1 MFSSSLL
8 YKGGIIMIPILL
20 GSIVALAIVI
30 NRINYFLSLK
40 MDLDSFIDKI
50 HSLVRKNDI
59 DQAINECASV
69 KHPVAR
75 IFRSGLENIDKDR
88 IGIERAMERTG
99 VIVMGEAEKY
109 MLLLVVI
116 IGVEP
121 MLGFLG
127 TILGLIQSFMAWEQ
141 LAGSVTVS
149 FLAGGIYQAMI
160 TTAGGLLVAI
170 PYYVIYHVM
179 VGRINLLAKDLNH
192 QGEELLDLIQ
202 DTQKTKKTKKT
213 QDIQDSQKVR

>member
-1 MFSSSLL
+1 
-8 YKGGIIMIPILL
+8 MIPILL

-99 VIVMGEAEKY
+99 VVVMGEAEKY

-127 TILGLIQSFMAWEQ
+127 TILGLIRSFMAWEQ

>member
-1 MFSSSLL
+1 
-8 YKGGIIMIPILL
+8 MIPIIL

-40 MDLDSFIDKI
+40 MDVDAFIDKI

-59 DQAINECASV
+59 DQAVKECGSE
-69 KHPVAR
+69 KHPVAKVLQA
-75 IFRSGLENIDKDR
+75 GLENIHKDR
-88 IGIERAMERTG
+88 VGIERAMERSG
-99 VIVMGEAEKY
+99 ALEIAEAEKY
-109 MLLLVVI
+109 MLLLVII

-141 LAGSVTVS
+141 LAGAVTVN
-149 FLAGGIYQAMI
+149 FLAAGIYQAMI

-170 PYYVIYHVM
+170 PYYIIYHVM
-179 VGRINLLAKDLNH
+179 IGKINNMAKTLNH

-202 DTQKTKKTKKT
+202 DTR
-213 QDIQDSQKVR
+213 KV